1 MDMVRP
7 DYEGAS
13 VAGLVPALLGYN
25 DGAWL
30 PACVEGASAV
40 VLLVLDGL
48 GWDAVQNHAGRLPV
62 VSSLGGGPITT
73 VVPSTTSAALP
84 SITTGMPPAEHGLVG
99 YRMRLPRGILN
110 VLKWELDDGRK
121 GPPPATVAP
130 AQAFC
135 GLSVPVVTRE
145 DFLGGGFTDAFMRG
159 SRFYGWRMPSSIAVT
174 VRQLVEA
181 GERFV
186 FAYYN
191 GVDFVAHKYG
201 LRDEFYPAELA
212 YADTLVGD
220 LIDALPPQATL
231 LVTSDHGQVHLGDQ
245 LPLDPIASLIE
256 ACAGEPRFRSLHAR
270 AGAARE
276 LIDAAAQTFGHQ
288 AWVLSRQQLVDEG
301 WLGPKAPGKAVLRRL
316 GDVTLAARDPIGF
329 ADPAHKG
336 EWTMRSGHG
345 STTPAEMLVPLVAG
359 RGSGRHRGGA

>member
-13 VAGLVPALLGYN
+13 VAGLVPALLGSA
-25 DGAWL
+25 DASWL

-48 GWDAVQNHAGRLPV
+48 GWDAVREHAADLPV
-62 VSSLGGGPITT
+62 IAGLEGGPITT
-73 VVPSTTSAALP
+73 VAPSTTSAALP
-84 SITTGMPPAEHGLVG
+84 SITTGAPPAEHGLVG
-99 YRMRLPRGILN
+99 YRMRLAKGILD
-110 VLKWELDDGRK
+110 VLKWELEDGRK
-121 GPPPATVAP
+121 GPQPSTVAP
-130 AQAFC
+130 VEAFC
-135 GLSVPVVTRE
+135 GRSVPVVTRE

-174 VRQLVEA
+174 VGRLVRA

-201 LRDEFYPAELA
+201 LRDQFFPSELACTDHLVGALIEALPAEA
-212 YADTLVGD
+212 ALV
-220 LIDALPPQATL
+220 
-231 LVTSDHGQVHLGDQ
+231 VTSDHGQVHLGEQ
-245 LPLDPIASLIE
+245 LPLDPVASLVE
-256 ACAGEPRFRSLHAR
+256 ACAGEARFRSLHAPP
-270 AGAARE
+270 GAARDLLE
-276 LIDAAAQTFGHQ
+276 ASREAFGDR
-288 AWVLSRQQLVDEG
+288 AWVLSREQLVDEG
-301 WLGPKAPGKAVLRRL
+301 WLGPKAPGTEVLGRL

-329 ADPAHKG
+329 ADPAHQG

-345 STTPAEMLVPLVAG
+345 SLTPAEMLVPLVAA
-359 RGSGRHRGGA
+359 RGSGQRRFPT